1 MKKTISSF
9 LLFCFAALVF
19 PYNHLFAQEDIV
31 APSTE
36 LSSYIQVLNYPSLEK
51 VLRYEKLELGVQLE
65 ADVAEKVDNFVTKAN
80 VPSTKKL
87 NPYLD
92 WELRVYAK
100 FKKKNSA
107 DSAIVVDGFYTKE
120 FTSWS
125 AERLPM
131 PADKDKYSTQ
141 EYKNIGG
148 WKEEESAFPFHIRF
162 APPEIGD
169 WTVTVY
175 VLEKRFL
182 VYQSEE
188 ISFRVVASDNPGNVG
203 VSANKR
209 FLAINN
215 ETFFPIGCNH
225 PWPETDSLSDPE
237 LFNYMAYRDHDLR
250 YFRSNEGYR
259 ENYAAPRVYEKY
271 KQTISALADNGVN
284 YIRTI
289 MYPSA
294 TDIEW
299 EEVGNYTNRLAM
311 AQEMDHILELAEAR
325 DVYIH
330 FNMQIHYSFQFSE
343 RAYYRGWSWDAKIEG
358 VPFGYRALMKT
369 DNPIDFLKNE
379 EAKKYYK
386 QRLRYI
392 LARWGYSTN
401 IAAWELF
408 SEITNVGS
416 PLADNNDFYMEG
428 ENWKMYRDWQVEM
441 AAYLKS
447 HYHGRNHLVT
457 ASFGGPKK
465 PEDNTFA
472 DPNFDIMTSNIYD
485 FEAPD
490 FAGFWT
496 STVQKH
502 YLNDEISTRNY
513 AASYTVSESEVNGK
527 QAEQAIIKP
536 MIYSE
541 TDPIGADCD
550 PTKIELRRSMH
561 QSLFAGLA
569 GSLSWYARLHP
580 AVYPV
585 FNEMRQFIEQVDL
598 AGEGWHPGGMKQD
611 ENGFW
616 TYQASFAEEMD
627 GNVKVRGQKGLKNRT
642 TDLIYLRSGDR
653 NFAIGVITNKTYN
666 IKTQSTC
673 FPEEEW
679 PKNYSTLN
687 EAQTIDLSKNDL
699 VLRGVSSSRYI
710 IDYYLPSD
718 LSKPFYTSDDRG
730 EKVKMNVVIPATDK
744 EFVVYFMARRKN
756 YDWKLK
762 RKLSREEL
770 KTK

>member
-1 MKKTISSF
+1 MG
-9 LLFCFAALVF
+9 
-19 PYNHLFAQEDIV
+19 
-31 APSTE
+31 TE
-36 LSSYIQVLNYPSLEK
+36 NPFVEVLNYESLEK
-51 VLRYEKLELGVQLE
+51 IVRYEKMELGVQLKSDI
-65 ADVAEKVDNFVTKAN
+65 AQKVNNFVSKAT
-80 VPSTKKL
+80 VPPTKKL

-92 WELRVYAK
+92 WELRVYGV

-107 DSAIVVDGFYTKE
+107 EKPIIVDGFYTKD
-120 FTSWS
+120 FSDWS
-125 AERLPM
+125 KVVLPM
-131 PADKDKYSTQ
+131 PADRDRYTTQ
-141 EYKNIGG
+141 EYKTIGG
-148 WKEEESAFPFHIRF
+148 WDEEENPFPFRIRF

-169 WTVTVY
+169 WTFNVF
-175 VLEKRFL
+175 VLENEKVVFE
-182 VYQSEE
+182 YGE
-188 ISFRVVASDNPGNVG
+188 ISFRVVAGDNPGNIG

-209 FLAINN
+209 FLALNN
-215 ETFFPIGCNH
+215 QTFFPIGCNH
-225 PWPETDSLSDPE
+225 PWPETDSLSDPD
-237 LFNYMAYRDHDLR
+237 LFNYMAYRDHDQR

-259 ENYAAPRVYEKY
+259 ENFAAPRVYEKY
-271 KQTISALADNGVN
+271 KETISQLADNGAN

-311 AQEMDHILELAEAR
+311 AQEMDEILELAEER

-330 FNMQIHYSFQFSE
+330 FNMQIHYSFQYSE
-343 RAYYRGWSWDAKIEG
+343 RAYYRAWSWDAKVEG

-369 DNPIDFLKNE
+369 DNPIDFLTNE

-416 PLADNNDFYMEG
+416 PLADNNDFYMVG
-428 ENWKMYRDWQVEM
+428 ENWKKYRDWQVEM

-447 HYHGRNHLVT
+447 HYHGQTHLVT

-465 PEDNTFA
+465 PEDDTFA

-485 FEAPD
+485 FGAPD
-490 FAGFWT
+490 FTSFWT
-496 STVQKH
+496 SIVQKH
-502 YLNDEISTRNY
+502 YLNDEINSKNF
-513 AASYTVSESEVNGK
+513 AASYTVTSKDVDGK
-527 QAEQAIIKP
+527 QVEQVIIKP
-536 MIYSE
+536 LLFSE
-541 TDPIGADCD
+541 TDPIDADCD
-550 PTKIELRRSMH
+550 PSKIEVRRSMY
-561 QSLFAGLA
+561 QSLFSGLA
-569 GSLSWYARLHP
+569 GSLSWYARLNP
-580 AVYPV
+580 QVFPVY
-585 FNEMRQFIEQVDL
+585 NEMHQFIQQIDI

-616 TYQASFAEEMD
+616 TYQASFADEMD
-627 GNVKVRGQKGLKNRT
+627 GKIKLRGQKGMKSRKF
-642 TDLIYLRSGDR
+642 DMSYLRSGDR

-666 IKTQSTC
+666 IKTQSNC
-673 FPEEEW
+673 FPAGEW
-679 PKNYSTLN
+679 PENYSSLDQ
-687 EAQTIDLSKNDL
+687 AQTIDLSESNL
-699 VLRGVSSSRYI
+699 LLRGVSSSRYI

-744 EFVVYFMARRKN
+744 EFAVYFMARRKN

-762 RKLSREEL
+762 RKLTREEL